1 MKKLSLKKD
10 HFITIGLLALCV
22 VLIVYLAGQ
31 FLSMREEEPIYP
43 GKGVTSV
50 QMLSDYY
57 PALAGGHGDTEIYVL
72 DSGVEGPS
80 MLVLGGTHPNEPSG
94 FITAVMLIES
104 CQPQSGVLYVIP
116 RTNNSAFTCTDPQEA
131 APMRFTIQTANGE
144 RWFRFGSRAT
154 NPVDQ
159 WPDPEVY
166 VHASS
171 SQHLSGS
178 ETRNINRAYPGVT
191 NGTFT
196 ESVAY
201 GITEFIRQKDIT
213 ITVDLH
219 EASPEYP
226 TINALV
232 AHENAM
238 LLASQATIDMQFEG
252 MEINL
257 EPSPTNLHGLSHRE
271 LGDYTNTLALLM
283 ETANASQGRLHGKIS
298 AELVVSGQDK
308 YYYKAGQYGSLYVT
322 FPEGGISLNERCARH
337 MTGIAQIAIAYGEIS
352 AEKGFL
358 DLGSLPT
365 YDELTTNGVGA
376 YLNSGNE

>member
-1 MKKLSLKKD
+1 MKKIHLEKHHYVS
-10 HFITIGLLALCV
+10 IGLLALCAACV
-22 VLIVYLAGQ
+22 IYLAGQ
-31 FLSMREEEPIYP
+31 FLSMRQAEPIYP
-43 GKGVTSV
+43 GKGVTAV

-57 PALAGGHGDTEIYVL
+57 PALKGSHGDTEIYVL
-72 DSGVEGPS
+72 DSGSEGPS

-94 FITAVMLIES
+94 FISAVMLIEN
-104 CQPQSGVLYVIP
+104 CMPESGVLYVIP
-116 RTNNSAFTCTDPQEA
+116 RTNNSAFTCTDPQEG
-131 APMRFTIQTANGE
+131 APMRFTIQTAGGE

-166 VHASS
+166 VHKSS

-191 NGTFT
+191 DGNFT
-196 ESVAY
+196 EWVAY

-232 AHENAM
+232 AHEDAM
-238 LLASQATIDMQFEG
+238 LLASQAAMNMQFEG
-252 MEINL
+252 MEIGL

-271 LGDYTNTLALLM
+271 LGDYTGTLALLM
-283 ETANASQGRLHGKIS
+283 ETANASQGRLHGKMS
-298 AELVVSGQDK
+298 SDLVVTGQDK
-308 YYYKAGQYGSLYVT
+308 YYYRAGKYGALYVA
-322 FPEGGISLNERCARH
+322 FPESGISLSERCARH
-337 MTGIAQIAIAYGEIS
+337 LTGLNQIALAYGEIGG
-352 AEKGFL
+352 EKGVL
-358 DLGSLPT
+358 SLGAMPS
-365 YDELTTNGVGA
+365 YYELIENGVGA
-376 YLNSGNE
+376 YLNPND